1 MIGKLLHS
9 TEPVNYAPPGKQGRF
24 GKETMKKVCEISC
37 DNSIVAIRKMDDVV
51 RVKGLQKL
59 SEYMADDEGRAKM
72 VHFTAKFIK
81 NASVFALREAAN
93 ILIPG

>member
-1 MIGKLLHS
+1 MGIMDLM
-9 TEPVNYAPPGKQGRF
+9 NF

-81 NASVFALREAAN
+81 NVSVFALREAAN